1 MAKPISKQQKWN
13 AAHPQATRK
22 ASDRSATKRYIQ
34 KYATLAE
41 LDTIDQLVADQR
53 EVLKQ
58 REAEALAPLAEFLS
72 AVRYGSRPVPPPKGF
87 DVIVSEDV
95 ITASYGDRFLIST
108 PNRSK
113 LDPVQYSTADT
124 PEEKPNLNA
133 WFDWVFKIPAERIEL
148 RDFRAFP
155 LAMRDEIEAA
165 LTKYFG
171 YQPLVKIR
179 YSAADFTEV
188 KDQALYYPFATRPVI
203 TWDGPGHGYNVDA
216 QTQIVSGDLSLEE
229 NHPWAEGHPP
239 LLETAV
245 LRQNYEALSPE
256 NKLVYVPADDAS
268 APKLRT
274 YQLVKITHRKQKD
287 GSEKLTRALAGKYKA
302 LNKETATEAYKAD
315 HPHAS
320 LANLDIE
327 EI

>member
-41 LDTIDQLVADQR
+41 LDTIDQLVANQR
-53 EVLKQ
+53 EVLRQ
-58 REAEALAPLAEFLS
+58 REAEALAPLAEFFS
-72 AVRYGSRPVPPPKGF
+72 AVRYGSGAVPPKGF
-87 DVIVSEDV
+87 DIIVSEDV
-95 ITASYGDRFLIST
+95 ITARYGDKFLIST

-113 LDPVQYSTADT
+113 LDPVQYSTPGAS
-124 PEEKPNLNA
+124 EEEPTHRRA
-133 WFDWVFKIPAERIEL
+133 WFDWVFKIPTERIEL
-148 RDFRAFP
+148 RDFKAFP
-155 LAMRDEIEAA
+155 LALRDVIEAA
-165 LTKYFG
+165 LTRYFG

-179 YSAADFTEV
+179 YSAADFTAA
-188 KDQALYYPFATRPVI
+188 KDQALYYPFADKPVI
-203 TWDGPGHGYNVDA
+203 TWDGPGHGYRADDR
-216 QTQIVSGDLSLEE
+216 TQIISGDLSLEE

-256 NKLVYVPADDAS
+256 DKLVYVPADEAP
-268 APKLRT
+268 APKPRT

-287 GSEKLTRALAGKYKA
+287 GTEKLTRAIAGKYHA
-302 LNKETATEAYKAD
+302 LNQKTATAAYKAD

-320 LANLDIE
+320 LANLEIE

>member
-41 LDTIDQLVADQR
+41 LDTIDRLVANQR
-53 EVLKQ
+53 KVLKR

-72 AVRYGSRPVPPPKGF
+72 AVRYGSRATTPPKGF
-87 DVIVSEDV
+87 DIIVSEDV
-95 ITASYGDRFLIST
+95 ITAQYGDRFLVST

-133 WFDWVFKIPAERIEL
+133 WFDWVFKIPTERIEL
-148 RDFRAFP
+148 RDFTAFS
-155 LAMRDEIEAA
+155 LDRRDEIEAA

-179 YSAADFTEV
+179 YSAADFTAV
-188 KDQALYYPFATRPVI
+188 KDQALYYPFATKPVI
-203 TWDGPGHGYNVDA
+203 TWDGPGHGYRVDA
-216 QTQIVSGDLSLEE
+216 QTEIISGDLSLEE
-229 NHPWAEGHPP
+229 SHPWSEGHPP

-245 LRQNYEALSPE
+245 LRPVYEALSPE
-256 NKLVYVPADDAS
+256 DKLVYVPADEVP
-268 APKLRT
+268 APKRRT
-274 YQLVKITHRKQKD
+274 YQIVKITKRKQRD
-287 GSEKLTRALAGKYKA
+287 GTE
-302 LNKETATEAYKAD
+302 KETRKPGEKFKAFTRLEAGQAYRQA
-315 HPHAS
+315 HPHAR
-320 LANLDIE
+320 LDNVELE